1 MRHQEPSPSGEAA
14 PGCIAYAPASHVSS
28 AAVRQPELCVE
39 ERAVIIHKQSRDGT
53 VMRVAV
59 PFEHYRGISADI
71 SYNADGL
78 NCSIVMAHDN
88 RELEMTLFSASDD
101 ENILAEWNAWSQKL
115 LLPMMIRTE
124 HGDVTA
130 RQQFGSLQVG
140 SVAPRRARSAFLMR
154 RPRFLRRREVGSPEH
169 LEIYNEREIIAR
181 T

>member
-1 MRHQEPSPSGEAA
+1 MRHQEPGPLAEAA
-14 PGCIAYAPASHVSS
+14 PGCIAYAPVSNVSS
-28 AAVRQPELCVE
+28 ATVPAPELCLE
-39 ERAVIIHKQSRDGT
+39 ERAVILHKQGRDGRM
-53 VMRVAV
+53 MRVAV
-59 PFEHYRGISADI
+59 PFDHYRGISADI
-71 SYNADGL
+71 SYDANGL
-78 NCSIVMAHDN
+78 SCSIVMAHEN

-140 SVAPRRARSAFLMR
+140 CVAPRRARSAFLMR

-181 T
+181 N